1 MKQNQEP
8 CTKTKKVING
18 GKKKKKSK
26 RKTVSEAKPVENID
40 NINKSLQSF
49 LQTIHM
55 QMEVLPSDKLQ
66 DHAHEY
72 YNPFKLKEDNLS

>member
-18 GKKKKKSK
+18 GEKKTKSK
-26 RKTVSEAKPVENID
+26 RKTVSEAKPVENIN

-49 LQTIHM
+49 LQTIYM
-55 QMEVLPSDKLQ
+55 QTEVLPSDKLQ